1 MEMATLVIY
10 EAADKVVTRIKSTT
24 AAAAAT
30 ADKNNALSLM
40 LLAQCR

>member
-10 EAADKVVTRIKSTT
+10 QAADKAVAHIKST

-30 ADKNNALSLM
+30 ADKTNALSLM
-40 LLAQCR
+40 LLQRR